1 MSLTR
6 FRLRFVEKV
15 FIVLSVILLLLASVD
30 IAKAQGKLI
39 SSHGEIIVRDGVID
53 LDDLTIEQKVAQMIV
68 VAGQSYHKEAWD
80 KLGVG
85 GIHMYAHG
93 SASEFKSVISSFQEG
108 KTVPYLVS
116 VDLEGCL
123 NPLAAFYQSVPAANI
138 RTPGEAFQKGV
149 EDGMELS
156 RLGFTLNYAPVVD
169 LEDTIWGCRTFPGTV
184 EDKEI
189 LAQSYILGLQD
200 TGVIAT
206 AKHYPGQAL
215 VISDPHKFLVSADIT
230 SDDVAPYEYL
240 FRKGDVKA
248 VMVTHVIGSG
258 VIDSHGVPAVVDPE
272 VISSI
277 RSRFDGLI
285 ITDEIMMLGLK
296 NYFSSTDDMYLAVFK
311 AGSDVVLN
319 FNEDPYEIEK
329 MITVVSGA
337 VRSGEIDIHSID
349 ASVTRILEAKGFIV
363 QQ

>member
-1 MSLTR
+1 MSSGKFKLK
-6 FRLRFVEKV
+6 FVEKV
-15 FIVLSVILLLLASVD
+15 FIVLAVSLLFFASVD

-39 SSHGEIIVRDGVID
+39 STNGEIIVRSGVID
-53 LDDLTIEQKVAQMIV
+53 LDDLSVEQKVAQMIV
-68 VAGQSYHKEAWD
+68 VAGEDYHVEAWK

-85 GIHMYAHG
+85 GIHMYARG
-93 SASEFKSVISSFQEG
+93 SAKEFKSSIDSFQEG
-108 KTVPYLVS
+108 KAVPYFVS

-123 NPLAAFYQSVPAANI
+123 NPLAAFYQSVPVSQI
-138 RTPGEAFQKGV
+138 RTPGDAFQKGLD
-149 EDGMELS
+149 DGRELS
-156 RLGFTLNYAPVVD
+156 GLGFTLNYAPVVD
-169 LEDTIWGCRTFPGTV
+169 LDDTIWGCRAFMGTV
-184 EDKEI
+184 ETKEI

-200 TGVIAT
+200 TGIIAT

-230 SDDVAPYEYL
+230 EDDVAPYEYL

-258 VIDSHGVPAVVDPE
+258 AVNSHGVPAVADPE
-272 VISSI
+272 VIASI
-277 RSRFDGLI
+277 RSQFDGLI

-296 NYFSSTDDMYLAVFK
+296 NYYSSTDELYLAVFK

-319 FNEDPYEIEK
+319 FNNDPYEIEM
-329 MITVVSGA
+329 MISVVSSA
-337 VRSGEIDIHSID
+337 VRSGEVDINRVDS
-349 ASVTRILEAKGFIV
+349 SVTRILEAKGFTV